1 MLRDIE
7 MHQPA
12 PAVAQHQEH
21 EQDSKG
27 RRGGS
32 EIASFITEQAFDDLD
47 APVGRITGA
56 NAPTP
61 YTKNLERLNSP
72 TPEKIAAAVRRGYI
86 NSLMR
91 ACAMSDATPSG
102 RCASGPPSPRT
113 GSS

>member
-1 MLRDIE
+1 MTLKCTSRRR
-7 MHQPA
+7 PWLSTRSTNRTRK
-12 PAVAQHQEH
+12 VA
-21 EQDSKG
+21 G
-27 RRGGS
+27 WGS

-86 NSLMR
+86 NSLMS
-91 ACAMSDATPSG
+91 ACAMSEATPSG